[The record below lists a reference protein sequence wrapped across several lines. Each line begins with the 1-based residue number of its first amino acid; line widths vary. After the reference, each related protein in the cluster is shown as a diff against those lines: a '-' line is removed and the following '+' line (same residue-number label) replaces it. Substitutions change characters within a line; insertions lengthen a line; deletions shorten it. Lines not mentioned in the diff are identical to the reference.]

1 MKRLIRLFKRK
12 CRTTGILALLATCVA
27 LSAAE
32 TVHLRTDA
40 VVPASLA
47 GPWQRL
53 SDAVTIQVAA
63 GESLRDMVPGAYR
76 GEHTRITVRPGDG
89 AGDWASALV
98 GLRSAH
104 LGSEAERE
112 QGVRECIAVDPFA
125 VAIFAWRQADGL
137 PWPWVGHGL
146 TLGGLLSFCHEQV
159 PQKSVQFSSLT
170 GGYTCD
176 DQPIPI
182 GPGAMVAIG
191 DVIVARPAH
200 ALLVA
205 DVGIRGFLDPADE
218 VVLSLPESDA
228 QVRRLPLGD
237 VVGKGPFGVWRRD
250 TAVLSTLTTAPARK
264 AHYLSE
270 KMDELAKLPPHR
282 QWLAAAGMVLICA
295 ALLRMIWRRRKR

>member
-1 MKRLIRLFKRK
+1 MSRFRAL
-12 CRTTGILALLATCVA
+12 GILVLLGACAALT
-27 LSAAE
+27 AAE
-32 TVHLRTDA
+32 AVHLRTDA
-40 VVPASLA
+40 AVPASLA

-53 SDAVTIQVAA
+53 SDAVTMQITA

-76 GEHTRITVRPGDG
+76 RDNSRITVRPGDG

-112 QGVRECIAVDPFA
+112 QGVRDLIAVDPFA
-125 VAIFAWRQADGL
+125 VPIFAWHQADGL

-146 TLGGLLSFCHEQV
+146 TTGGLLSLCREQI
-159 PQKSVQFSSLT
+159 PRKSVSFSSIA
-170 GGYTCD
+170 GGYLHGD
-176 DQPIPI
+176 ERIPL
-182 GPGAMVAIG
+182 GPGAVVAIG
-191 DVIVARPAH
+191 DLIVARPAH

-205 DVGIRGFLDPADE
+205 DLGIPGFLDPADE
-218 VVLSLPESDA
+218 VVLSLPEADA

-237 VVGKGPFGVWRRD
+237 VVGKGPFAVWRRD
-250 TAVLSTLTTAPARK
+250 TAVLQTRATEPARK

-270 KMDELAKLPPHR
+270 KMDELAKLPLHR